1 MKTLSK
7 KEPMA
12 VDKKKKKPVPVKG
25 IGRNS
30 VLNLIGYGLP
40 LIVAV
45 FAIPLLVKG
54 LGTDRFGILTLA
66 WVLIGYLSMFD
77 MGLSRALTKMVAEKH
92 GENKDDSLKEICG
105 LIWTAV
111 VLMAGFAI
119 CVAVISSFF
128 LPFLVERILS
138 IPDHLKSETLI
149 SFYLLVWSLPIVI
162 PSIGI
167 RGVLDAFGRFDLSNA
182 VRIPLGIYTFASPL
196 LVLPFSQSLAPVIAV
211 LVAGRITACIAQ
223 ILFCIK
229 IVPGIIRTHNFRKD
243 MAGRLLRFGGWMTIT
258 NMISPVMNFFDRF
271 MIGSI
276 VSLTAVAYYATPSE
290 VVTKIWLF
298 PIAILGVLF
307 PAFSAGFAIDPEHAL
322 NLFVKGI
329 KYIFLSLFPVTIAI
343 ILFSKQGL
351 SFWLGSDF
359 AENSTSIMQILAAGV
374 FIHSIGQVSFALIQG
389 IGRPDLTA
397 KLNMIEL
404 PVYVAV
410 MWTMTVYA
418 GILGTAIAWTLRIMI
433 ETAIMTILALKLLG
447 TGVHQHVFRKPSY
460 IMAAALIFF
469 LAASLVNGIVIKT
482 IFFIALICAYIPL
495 TWYKILTSD
504 EKKFVI
510 DNTLTLYKKRM
521 KKNEP

>member
-1 MKTLSK
+1 MKTRLTDRIEK
-7 KEPMA
+7 DEPL
-12 VDKKKKKPVPVKG
+12 PVKG
-25 IGRNS
+25 IGKNS
-30 VLNLIGYGLP
+30 IFNLVGYGLP
-40 LIVAV
+40 LVVAV

-77 MGLSRALTKMVAEKH
+77 MGLSRALTKMVAEKLADKQQ
-92 GENKDDSLKEICG
+92 GKPEEICG

-111 VLMAGFAI
+111 ILMACFGTGVAI
-119 CVAVISSFF
+119 VSSFF
-128 LPFLVERILS
+128 LPFLVDKILS
-138 IPDHLKSETLI
+138 IPDHLEAETLI

-162 PSIGI
+162 PSIGV

-182 VRIPLGIYTFASPL
+182 VRIPLGIYTFVSPL
-196 LVLPFSQSLAPVIAV
+196 LVLPFSNSLAPVIGV

-229 IVPGIIRTHNFRKD
+229 IVPGIMKKFEFVQD
-243 MAGRLLRFGGWMTIT
+243 MAGKLLRYGGWMTIT

-307 PAFSAGFAIDPEHAL
+307 PAFSAGFAIDPGHAR
-322 NLFVKGI
+322 NLFLKGV

-343 ILFSKQGL
+343 ILFSEQGL
-351 SFWLGSDF
+351 YLWLGSDF
-359 AENSTSIMQILAAGV
+359 AENSTAIMQILAIGV
-374 FIHSIGQVSFALIQG
+374 FIHSLGQVSFALIQG
-389 IGRPDLTA
+389 VGRPDLTA

-404 PVYVAV
+404 PVYAAV
-410 MWTMTVYA
+410 LWGMTVYA
-418 GILGTAIAWTLRIMI
+418 GILGTAVAWTLRIMI
-433 ETAIMTILALKLLG
+433 ETAIMTMLALKLLG
-447 TGVHQHVFRKPSY
+447 TGVQQQVFRKPSY
-460 IMAAALIFF
+460 IMAAALIIF
-469 LAASLVNGIVIKT
+469 LAASLLNGIVIKT

-504 EKKFVI
+504 EKKILI
-510 DNTLTLYKKRM
+510 DNTLTLYKKG
-521 KKNEP
+521 